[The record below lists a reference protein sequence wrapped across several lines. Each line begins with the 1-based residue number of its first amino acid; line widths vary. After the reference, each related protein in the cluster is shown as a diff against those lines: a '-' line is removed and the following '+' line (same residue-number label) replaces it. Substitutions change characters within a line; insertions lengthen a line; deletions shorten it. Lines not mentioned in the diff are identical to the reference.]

1 MRKGFN
7 KFKGTGVAIVT
18 PFKKSGAI
26 DFEAFEK
33 IINHIIVGGVDFI
46 VVLGTT
52 GEAATISK
60 PEKKSLIEFSVK
72 AINKRVPLVVGIGG
86 NCTSEVVLA
95 IHGTPLKGVDA
106 ILSVCPYYNKPQQ
119 EGIYQHFKIIAEACP
134 VPVIIYTV
142 PGRTSSNIAAAT
154 TLRLANDCKNI
165 VGIKEASGNFD
176 QIYHVIKN
184 RPKDFLVLSG
194 DDGITLPLLSA
205 GADGVI
211 SVTANAFPKPFSDMV
226 RLGLS
231 GNFED
236 ARTIH
241 YNLIDFT
248 NALFSDGS
256 PSGIKAA
263 LEIKKLCHSFTRL
276 PLVPVNQD
284 VYQHIHQLIN
294 KLEKSV

>member
-33 IINHIIVGGVDFI
+33 IINHIILGGVDFI

-52 GEAATISK
+52 GEASTISK

-72 AINKRVPLVVGIGG
+72 AINKRVPLVVGVGG
-86 NCTSEVVLA
+86 NCTSDVVLA

-119 EGIYQHFKIIAEACP
+119 EGIYQHFKIIAEASP

-176 QIYHVIKN
+176 QIYQVIKN

-205 GADGVI
+205 GAEGVI
-211 SVTANAFPKPFSDMV
+211 SVTANAFPKLFSDMV

-276 PLVPVNQD
+276 PLVSVNQD
-284 VYQHIHQLIN
+284 VYQLIHQLIN